1 MAKSADAFRTI
12 SEVADWLGVPTH
24 VLRFWESKFPQVKP
38 VKRAGGRRYY
48 RPNDMLLLGGIRVLL
63 HDDGMTI
70 RGVQK
75 ILREK
80 GVKHVVALSDRQV
93 AGDAPDPAAT
103 TAPGSA
109 TESETAIADIADAKA
124 EETAPISEETPTV
137 PGTAASA
144 PTPLMP
150 EQEDSAEPDS
160 AKIEADADQM
170 ALFEPA
176 APEDATQSEAA
187 RTEEPA
193 AKDAPESVSE
203 SSGENSAGLPDLPGP
218 SPVGGPS
225 LGPLLEQ
232 INSASPEVAREMRRV
247 VSAHKDKLEALRD
260 RLRDGSDR
268 SESDTDT

>member
-48 RPNDMLLLGGIRVLL
+48 RPSDMLLLAGIRVLL

-80 GVKHVVALSDRQV
+80 GVKHVVAMADREV
-93 AGDAPDPAAT
+93 AG
-103 TAPGSA
+103 
-109 TESETAIADIADAKA
+109 
-124 EETAPISEETPTV
+124 SEE
-137 PGTAASA
+137 
-144 PTPLMP
+144 
-150 EQEDSAEPDS
+150 D
-160 AKIEADADQM
+160 
-170 ALFEPA
+170 A
-176 APEDATQSEAA
+176 APEKSSTASEAA
-187 RTEEPA
+187 TPLRPDPDFIFDFPNKRASPVAETPATEKPATEKPATEEPA
-193 AKDAPESVSE
+193 PETPAEPDVDDQMPLFTPEREEQPELVPEPEPEPAPVETILEGTDTPSPVP
-203 SSGENSAGLPDLPGP
+203 ADPPTLPGP

-232 INSASPEVAREMRRV
+232 IRTASPSVADEMRQV
-247 VSAHKDKLEALRD
+247 LATQKDRLEALRD
-260 RLRDGSDR
+260 RLRTEPDGSG
-268 SESDTDT
+268 SDTDG